1 MFAKDIIIK
10 ASVHNTIKMREKL
23 FCPILK
29 GGKLFVLED
38 SSVSFIPNGPN
49 HRKYGTLLWH
59 LPLFDL
65 QNPIW
70 HARVRLLENQGKS
83 HITCLFNVRDFIIG
97 KKVGS
102 PSIIMLKKTCSLI
115 STSIVYLSQYI
126 KRLGDAWG

>member
-1 MFAKDIIIK
+1 MFAKDIIVK
-10 ASVHNTIKMREKL
+10 ASVHNTVKMREKL

-70 HARVRLLENQGKS
+70 HARVGLLEN
-83 HITCLFNVRDFIIG
+83 
-97 KKVGS
+97 
-102 PSIIMLKKTCSLI
+102 
-115 STSIVYLSQYI
+115 
-126 KRLGDAWG
+126 